1 MSSQSPEQDELAE
14 LRARLRDLEDKAA
27 ITQLVAE
34 YGPAVDS
41 GDAAA
46 AAALWTDDG
55 WYDTDP
61 TPLVGPQAIADMV
74 DGPLHQAILG
84 GGAGHVL
91 GPVAVTV
98 TGDTALAVGYS
109 LLVRHSSK
117 DGTFSVFRCSAN
129 RWKLAR
135 TDGGW
140 KVVSRRNALLD
151 GSASA
156 RDLLR
161 TGQSS

>member
-1 MSSQSPEQDELAE
+1 MSFQSSEHDELAQ
-14 LRARLRDLEDKAA
+14 LRARLRELEDRAA

-55 WYDTDP
+55 CYETDP
-61 TPLVGPQAIADMV
+61 SPLIGARAIADMV
-74 DGPLHQAILG
+74 DGPLHQAIIG
-84 GGAGHVL
+84 GGAGHIL

-98 TGDTALAVGYS
+98 SGDTAVAVGYS
-109 LLVRHSSK
+109 LLVRYSAE
-117 DGTFSVFRCSAN
+117 DGAFSVFRCSAN
-129 RWKLAR
+129 RWELAR
-135 TDGGW
+135 ADEGW

-151 GSASA
+151 GNPSA
-156 RDLLR
+156 RNLLR
-161 TGQSS
+161 TGRPA

>member
-1 MSSQSPEQDELAE
+1 
-14 LRARLRDLEDKAA
+14 
-27 ITQLVAE
+27 V
-34 YGPAVDS
+34 
-41 GDAAA
+41 
-46 AAALWTDDG
+46 
-55 WYDTDP
+55 
-61 TPLVGPQAIADMV
+61 PLVGPQAIADMV
-74 DGPLHQAILG
+74 DGPLHQAIIG
-84 GGAGHVL
+84 GGAGHFL

-109 LLVRHSSK
+109 LLVRHCAE
-117 DGTFSVFRCSAN
+117 DATFSVFRCSAN
-129 RWKLAR
+129 RWELAR
-135 TDGGW
+135 TSEGW

>member
-1 MSSQSPEQDELAE
+1 MPSQPDDHEELAE
-14 LRARLRDLEDKAA
+14 LRARLRALEDRAA

-46 AAALWTDDG
+46 AATLWTEDG
-55 WYDTDP
+55 WYETDP
-61 TPLVGPQAIADMV
+61 EPLIGARAIADMV
-74 DGPLHQAILG
+74 EGPVHQEIIG
-84 GGAGHVL
+84 GGAGHFL

-98 TGDTALAVGYS
+98 TGDSAVAVGYS
-109 LLVRHSSK
+109 LLVRHSAA

-129 RWKLAR
+129 RWELAR
-135 TDGGW
+135 ASAGW
-140 KVVSRRNALLD
+140 KVVSRRNALLN
-151 GSASA
+151 GSPSA

-161 TGQSS
+161 SA